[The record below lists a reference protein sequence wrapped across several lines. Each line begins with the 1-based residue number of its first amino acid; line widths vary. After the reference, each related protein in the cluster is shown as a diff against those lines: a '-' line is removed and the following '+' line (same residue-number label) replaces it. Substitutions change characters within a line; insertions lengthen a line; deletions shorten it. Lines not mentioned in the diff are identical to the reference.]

1 MDFSRWYNSV
11 PIFTRSWLTGTVVMS
26 LLERMGILPGEFL
39 ILLPFKFVY
48 TKFQIWR
55 PLTSVLFYPL
65 TPQTGFH
72 FMLNCYFLY
81 NYSVRLEREHFKNT
95 PADHLFML
103 IFNWVNCVILGALF
117 NVPLLMDPMV
127 MSVLYVWCKLNSDTI
142 VNFWFGTQ
150 FKAALLPW
158 VLLGINLL
166 LTSSA
171 KYSIIGIIVGHLYY
185 SLKFM
190 YPTYRNTPSLIETPQ
205 FLKNYFPDIRGGLY
219 GFGGNRLDNNQ
230 PRPTGGRFSNW
241 GTGHR
246 LGAD

>member
-1 MDFSRWYNSV
+1 MDFSSWYNSV
-11 PIFTRSWLTGTVVMS
+11 PIFTRYWLSSTIVLS
-26 LLERMGILPGEFL
+26 LIERLGLISGEYL
-39 ILLPFKFVY
+39 ILLPFKFIY

-81 NYSVRLEREHFKNT
+81 NYSVRLEREQFKNT

-103 IFNWVNCVILGALF
+103 IFNWLNCVILGACF
-117 NVPLLMDPMV
+117 NAPLLMDPMV
-127 MSVLYVWCKLNSDTI
+127 MSVLYVWCKLNGDTI

-171 KYSIIGIIVGHLYY
+171 KYSLMGIVIGHLYY
-185 SLKFM
+185 SLKFL
-190 YPTYRNTPSLIETPQ
+190 YPS
-205 FLKNYFPDIRGGLY
+205 KNYFPDVTGGVY
-219 GFGGNRLDNNQ
+219 GFAGTRLDNNQ
-230 PRPTGGRFSNW
+230 PRPAGGRFSNW

-246 LGAD
+246 LGNN

>member
-1 MDFSRWYNSV
+1 MDFSGWFNSV
-11 PIFTRSWLTGTVVMS
+11 PIFTRYWLSSTVIMS
-26 LLERMGILPGEFL
+26 LVERIGLLPGEYL

-81 NYSVRLEREHFKNT
+81 NYSVRLEREQFKNT

-103 IFNWVNCVILGALF
+103 IFNWANCVILGVCF

-127 MSVLYVWCKLNSDTI
+127 MSVLYVWCKLNADTI

-150 FKAALLPW
+150 FKAAYLPW
-158 VLLGINLL
+158 VLLGVNLL
-166 LTSSA
+166 LSSSIT
-171 KYSIIGIIVGHLYY
+171 YSLIGIVVGHLYY
-185 SLKFM
+185 SLKFL
-190 YPTYRNTPSLIETPQ
+190 YPTLRNTPSLLETPQ
-205 FLKNYFPDIRGGLY
+205 ILKNYFPDVTGGVY
-219 GFGGNRLDNNQ
+219 AFGGARLNNQ
-230 PRPTGGRFSNW
+230 PRPAGGRFSNW
-241 GTGHR
+241 GSGHR
-246 LGAD
+246 LGNN

>member
-1 MDFSRWYNSV
+1 MDFSSWYNSV
-11 PIFTRSWLTGTVVMS
+11 PIFTRYWLSSTIVLS
-26 LLERMGILPGEFL
+26 LVERMGLISGEYL
-39 ILLPFKFVY
+39 ILLPFKFIY

-81 NYSVRLEREHFKNT
+81 NYSVRLEREQFKNT

-103 IFNWVNCVILGALF
+103 IFNWVNCVILGACF
-117 NVPLLMDPMV
+117 NAPLLMDPMV
-127 MSVLYVWCKLNSDTI
+127 MSVLYVWCKLNGDTI

-171 KYSIIGIIVGHLYY
+171 KYSLMGIVVGHLYY
-185 SLKFM
+185 SLKFL
-190 YPTYRNTPSLIETPQ
+190 YPSYRNTPSLLETPR
-205 FLKNYFPDIRGGLY
+205 FL
-219 GFGGNRLDNNQ
+219 
-230 PRPTGGRFSNW
+230 
-241 GTGHR
+241 
-246 LGAD
+246 